1 MKYVIDRF
9 EGDFAVCEN
18 EEGKM
23 VNMDKKT
30 LPLEAKEGDVIIF
43 DCNGVS
49 IDKEETTKRRKRI
62 NELAESLWE

>member
-9 EGDFAVCEN
+9 EGDFAVCED

-23 VNMDKKT
+23 VNMDRKT
-30 LPLEAKEGDVIIF
+30 LPIEAKEGDVIIF
-43 DCNGVS
+43 DCNVVS